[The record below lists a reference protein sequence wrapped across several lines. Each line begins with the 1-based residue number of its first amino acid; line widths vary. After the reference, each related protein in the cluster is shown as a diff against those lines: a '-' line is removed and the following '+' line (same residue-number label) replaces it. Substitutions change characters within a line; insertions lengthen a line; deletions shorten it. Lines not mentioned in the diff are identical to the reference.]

1 MKDDEMDMD
10 KDSIGYR
17 VKVLR
22 ENQFLSQKQLAE
34 VIHVTPSQI
43 SRLERG
49 ETTNAGTELII
60 AIARHFRVSTDYLL
74 GLTPVSTQKS
84 YDISTLGL
92 SEESVRR
99 LITGRIDA
107 DVLNRLLEHDKFP
120 QRCALIRNYFDG
132 TVASGVMAR
141 NELIDL
147 ATEPLVAL
155 KSTPAADRAEVIK
168 DLNFLR
174 SSKMGANEAD
184 IEKIKNLFMSILRD
198 IKKEFPNDPSGAV
211 ATAAAVQ
218 GIREALPDKPE
229 AELTAD
235 DMSAAMAAYVGTVAP
250 MDEESMA
257 LFQALAKRM
266 LERSNGEMDTT
277 SRRS

>member
-1 MKDDEMDMD
+1 MDEN
-10 KDSIGYR
+10 SVGYR

-22 ENQFLSQKQLAE
+22 ENQFISQKQLAE
-34 VIHVTPSQI
+34 IVHVTPSQI

-60 AIARHFRVSTDYLL
+60 IIAKYFHVSTDYLL

-92 SEESVRR
+92 SEEAVRR

-120 QRCALIRNYFDG
+120 QLCALIRNYFDG
-132 TVASGVMAR
+132 TVARGVIAR

-147 ATEPLVAL
+147 ATEPLAAL
-155 KSTPAADRAEVIK
+155 KSAPAANRAEAVK

-174 SSKMGANEAD
+174 SSKMAANEAD
-184 IEKIKNLFMSILRD
+184 IEKIKNLFLSILRD
-198 IKKEFPNDPSGAV
+198 IKKNFPNDPSGAV
-211 ATAAAVQ
+211 ATAAAFQ

-229 AELTAD
+229 AELTAED
-235 DMSAAMAAYVGTVAP
+235 VSAAMAAYVETVAP
-250 MDEESMA
+250 MDEESRA
-257 LFQALAKRM
+257 LFQELAKRM
-266 LERSNGEMDTT
+266 LEQISGEGEKD
-277 SRRS
+277 SEGQ

>member
-1 MKDDEMDMD
+1 MNLD
-10 KDSIGYR
+10 KDSVGYR

-22 ENQFLSQKQLAE
+22 ENQFISQKQLAE
-34 VIHVTPSQI
+34 IIHVTPSQI

-49 ETTNAGTELII
+49 ETANAGTELII
-60 AIARHFRVSTDYLL
+60 AIAKYFRVSTDYLL
-74 GLTPVSTQKS
+74 GLTPVSAQKS

-92 SEESVRR
+92 SEKAVRR

-120 QRCALIRNYFDG
+120 QLCALIRNYFDG
-132 TVASGVMAR
+132 TIASGVMAR

-147 ATEPLVAL
+147 ATEPLAAL
-155 KSTPAADRAEVIK
+155 KSTPTANRAEVVK
-168 DLNFLR
+168 GLNFLR

-184 IEKIKNLFMSILRD
+184 IEKIKNLFLSILRD
-198 IKKEFPNDPSGAV
+198 IKKDFPNDPSGAA
-211 ATAAAVQ
+211 ATATAVQ

-235 DMSAAMAAYVGTVAP
+235 DVSSAMAAYVETVAP
-250 MDEESMA
+250 MDEESRA
-257 LFQALAKRM
+257 LFQELAKRM
-266 LERSNGEMDTT
+266 LEQAGEEPGQ
-277 SRRS
+277 

>member
-1 MKDDEMDMD
+1 MKDDKMDMD
-10 KDSIGYR
+10 KDSVGYR

-22 ENQFLSQKQLAE
+22 ENQFISQKQLAE
-34 VIHVTPSQI
+34 IIHVTPSQI

-49 ETTNAGTELII
+49 ETTNAGTELIV
-60 AIARHFRVSTDYLL
+60 AIAKHFRVSTDYLL

-92 SEESVRR
+92 SEETVRR

-120 QRCALIRNYFDG
+120 QLCALIRNYFDG
-132 TVASGVMAR
+132 TIASGVMAR

-147 ATEPLVAL
+147 ATEPLAAL
-155 KSTPAADRAEVIK
+155 KSTPTANRAEVVK
-168 DLNFLR
+168 GLNFLR

-184 IEKIKNLFMSILRD
+184 IEKIKNLFLSILRD
-198 IKKEFPNDPSGAV
+198 IKKDFPNDPSGAA
-211 ATAAAVQ
+211 ATAAAFQ

-235 DMSAAMAAYVGTVAP
+235 DVSSAMAAYVGTVAP
-250 MDEESMA
+250 MDEESKA
-257 LFQALAKRM
+257 LFQELAKRV
-266 LERSNGEMDTT
+266 LEQAGDRTDD
-277 SRRS
+277 